1 MREAIQID
9 KEEKHMKSP
18 IKSALFGALALAF
31 GVAANA
37 GPITTWTVAVDTV
50 FVETSVNPAGVT
62 FVSDTELRW
71 GTPAT
76 TAGDSGLVIT
86 DSPISTSVDTNGP
99 LVPNVSISHRNNPIT
114 GTSLS
119 SVDIQSTLT
128 LTPSVPAGL
137 GLPPAVIIFGVNFL
151 ETPNAANPC
160 ADGGANGVGV
170 NGNGCSD
177 IFVIS
182 QDALNFSFM
191 YPDLEGPDAGTDRE
205 YFISFLEL
213 TSGLNPL
220 PAAACSAAGVVGP
233 CLGFRT
239 AEEQTTTVQFAALIT
254 TEPVV
259 IDVPEPGSLAL
270 LGLGLAG
277 LGVASR
283 RRAKQA
289 A

>member
-1 MREAIQID
+1 
-9 KEEKHMKSP
+9 MKSP

-37 GPITTWTVAVDTV
+37 APITTWTVAVDTI
-50 FVETSVNPAGVT
+50 FDSTSVLPAGVT
-62 FVSDTELRW
+62 VVSPTELRW
-71 GTPAT
+71 GTAAT
-76 TAGDSGLVIT
+76 AAGDSGLVIT
-86 DSPISTSVDTNGP
+86 DSTISTSVDTNGP

-137 GLPPAVIIFGVNFL
+137 GLPSAVIVFGVNFL

-191 YPDLEGPDAGTDRE
+191 YPDLDGPEAGTPRE

-239 AEEQTTTVQFAALIT
+239 AEAQTTTVQFAALIT
-254 TEPVV
+254 TEPVQ
-259 IDVPEPGSLAL
+259 IPEPGSLAL

-277 LGVASR
+277 LGIAR